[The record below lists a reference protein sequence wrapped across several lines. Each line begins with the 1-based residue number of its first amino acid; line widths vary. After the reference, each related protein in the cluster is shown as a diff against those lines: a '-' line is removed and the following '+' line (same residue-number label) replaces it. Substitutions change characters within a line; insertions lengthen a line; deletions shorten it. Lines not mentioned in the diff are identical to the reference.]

1 MPTCEAEEG
10 TSYAADLPRS
20 GFDVW
25 GGGTIGLVNHN
36 HKNKDNENS
45 YNDSNNNNDT
55 HNEITATIML
65 AVVEQDEQI
74 ST

>member
-1 MPTCEAEEG
+1 MQPTSRGPA
-10 TSYAADLPRS
+10 LMS
-20 GFDVW
+20 G

>member
-1 MPTCEAEEG
+1 MQPTSRGPALM
-10 TSYAADLPRS
+10 S
-20 GFDVW
+20 

-55 HNEITATIML
+55 HSEITATIIL